1 MATTSASAGA
11 RVWRRGRPAR
21 LGLTA
26 LVGGLVLLAGPT
38 VPAASAGTSSVAS
51 ACGSL
56 SSGVT
61 VVIDTGSSI
70 STRCAGGDPASAMSA
85 LQTVASVVTPQRYPG
100 SVVCRIDGYPASDP
114 CIQMPP
120 ASAYWSFFTARRGGS
135 WSYSSTGAAGYNP
148 AAGTVI
154 GFAFGAGA
162 RPRMAP
168 PAAPVV
174 PVKPKATTSARPKA
188 SGGSGGST
196 GGSASAAR
204 TPTRSAS
211 SSPRTSAPSA
221 PGTSATT
228 SPGAATPTASAT
240 VVAAAPVGA
249 SADGSGTARLA
260 AAGGVLAALGIG
272 ALLVARRRSA

>member
-120 ASAYWSFFTARRGGS
+120 ASAYWSFLLEAKQ
-135 WSYSSTGAAGYNP
+135 AGINEDQIESMYLDLDVVSGHSVMTTC
-148 AAGTVI
+148 GTVSDVY
-154 GFAFGAGA
+154 ANL
-162 RPRMAP
+162 P
-168 PAAPVV
+168 
-174 PVKPKATTSARPKA
+174 
-188 SGGSGGST
+188 
-196 GGSASAAR
+196 
-204 TPTRSAS
+204 
-211 SSPRTSAPSA
+211 
-221 PGTSATT
+221 
-228 SPGAATPTASAT
+228 
-240 VVAAAPVGA
+240 
-249 SADGSGTARLA
+249 
-260 AAGGVLAALGIG
+260 
-272 ALLVARRRSA
+272 